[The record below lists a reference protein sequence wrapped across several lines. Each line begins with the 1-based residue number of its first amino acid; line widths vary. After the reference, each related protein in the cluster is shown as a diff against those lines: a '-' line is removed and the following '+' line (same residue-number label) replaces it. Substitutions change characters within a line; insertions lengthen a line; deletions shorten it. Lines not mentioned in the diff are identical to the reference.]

1 MIDRKQI
8 LGDIIK
14 VLDTLAANGYI
25 VGKLEV
31 DFDYKSKTR
40 KIQIHYDTERT
51 DDEIIRK
58 TKVIK

>member
-31 DFDYKSKTR
+31 DFDQAKKV
-40 KIQIHYDTERT
+40 KKVQIHNYERRNEKLVRTTE
-51 DDEIIRK
+51 
-58 TKVIK
+58 VIK